1 MASLNEKEP
10 PMKKTLA
17 LIAVAAAA
25 CAHAETFIDNARVRA
40 AQPQYESVAVPR
52 QECSSQYVNEVRRTD
67 SRNYGGAIVGG
78 IAGALLGNQVG
89 GGHGREA
96 ATAVGAVVGAMTGDN
111 LANRD
116 RQAQYVEVPREV
128 TSCRTVQD
136 VQQRLTGYR
145 VEYEYRGQVYT
156 TFLPQ
161 DPGRSLRVR
170 VSVDPA

>member
-1 MASLNEKEP
+1 
-10 PMKKTLA
+10 MKKALA
-17 LIAVAAAA
+17 LLAVAAAA
-25 CAHAETFIDNARVRA
+25 AAHAETFVDNARVRNVA
-40 AQPQYESVAVPR
+40 PQYESVAVPR
-52 QECSSQYVNEVRRTD
+52 EECSSQVVNEVHRTGTRD
-67 SRNYGGAIVGG
+67 YGGAIVGG

-116 RQAQYVEVPREV
+116 RSAQYVEVPREV

-145 VEYEYRGQVYT
+145 VDYEYRGQVYT
-156 TFLPQ
+156 TFMPQ
-161 DPGRSLRVR
+161 DPGRTLRVR
-170 VSVDPA
+170 VSVEPA

>member
-1 MASLNEKEP
+1 
-10 PMKKTLA
+10 MKKALA

-25 CAHAETFIDNARVRA
+25 AAHAETFVDNARVRNV
-40 AQPQYESVAVPR
+40 QPQYESVAVPR
-52 QECSSQYVNEVRRTD
+52 QECARQVVTEVQRTD

-116 RQAQYVEVPREV
+116 RVPQYAEVPREV

-145 VEYEYRGQVYT
+145 VDYEYRGQMYT
-156 TFLPQ
+156 TFMPQ
-161 DPGRSLRVR
+161 DPGPTLRVR
-170 VSVDPA
+170 VSVEPV

>member
-1 MASLNEKEP
+1 
-10 PMKKTLA
+10 MKKALA
-17 LIAVAAAA
+17 LIAIAAAA
-25 CAHAETFIDNARVRA
+25 SVHAETFVDNARVRSVE
-40 AQPQYESVAVPR
+40 PHYESVAVPR
-52 QECSSQYVNEVRRTD
+52 QECSNQLVNEVQRTD

-116 RQAQYVEVPREV
+116 RSPQYVQTSREV

-136 VQQRLTGYR
+136 VRQRITGYR
-145 VEYEYRGQVYT
+145 VDYEYRGQVYS
-156 TFLPQ
+156 TFMPQ
-161 DPGRSLRVR
+161 DPGRTLRVR